1 MSEHSEQMAFENQ
14 PWFCYS
20 EGHSGHTFY
29 FKSDGKLLVIEPSGV
44 THIGHWELLPNIDS
58 ILIKYQ
64 EHHLTLLRQFWDR
77 AIMCFVKGDQP
88 YYFVNSRKLDE
99 ASVTVARVFLEGYI
113 SKILEI
119 EEAKKRE
126 QERQFELES
135 LALEQSLEEAEVEM
149 FGESARRTT
158 SYDRSPGKDLVDIS
172 QSDKAKVMVYFL
184 IFGLGGLLYY
194 LWISGFF
201 RRL

>member
-1 MSEHSEQMAFENQ
+1 MAFENQ

-149 FGESARRTT
+149 FGENARRTT

-194 LWISGFF
+194 FWISGFF

>member
-1 MSEHSEQMAFENQ
+1 MSYLTDVISSLKNAMSEHSEQMAFENQ

-119 EEAKKRE
+119 
-126 QERQFELES
+126 
-135 LALEQSLEEAEVEM
+135 
-149 FGESARRTT
+149 
-158 SYDRSPGKDLVDIS
+158 
-172 QSDKAKVMVYFL
+172 
-184 IFGLGGLLYY
+184 
-194 LWISGFF
+194 
-201 RRL
+201 